1 MVKSRKVPAPAGM
14 MRRRVVILPK
24 MARKTKQFEWVPK
37 MVYPDNYN
45 TTSLEMV
52 EEEEREE
59 EPEAFERPGIF
70 HFKELP
76 TEIKAMIYNYALI
89 KRGNKKPA
97 LLDALNGEPVLR
109 ETALNIYYQINSF
122 TLDLIENI
130 PLTPDIESNDAVMIM
145 KDIKVHVPYA
155 YSPPN

>member
-24 MARKTKQFEWVPK
+24 MVRKTKQFEWVPK

-45 TTSLEMV
+45 TTSLEMA
-52 EEEEREE
+52 EEEE
-59 EPEAFERPGIF
+59 EPEAFERAGIF

-76 TEIKAMIYNYALI
+76 TEIKDMIYNYALI

-97 LLDALNGEPVLR
+97 LLDALHGEPVLR

-122 TLDLIENI
+122 TLDLIENT
-130 PLTPDIESNDAVMIM
+130 PLTPDIESNDAVKIM
-145 KDIKVHVPYA
+145 KDVKVHVPYA
-155 YSPPN
+155 YPPPN